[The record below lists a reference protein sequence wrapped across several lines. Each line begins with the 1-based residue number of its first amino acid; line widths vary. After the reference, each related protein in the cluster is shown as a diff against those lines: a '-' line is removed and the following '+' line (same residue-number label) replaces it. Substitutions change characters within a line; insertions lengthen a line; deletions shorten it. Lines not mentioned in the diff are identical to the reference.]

1 MIDEVTYR
9 KKDKKV
15 YKVGLILLVGL
26 ASISAAKKDLNQL
39 LTVAS
44 EVHAFANH
52 WLSVLPVNQ
61 ASAAAPGVCQLK
73 ERTRF
78 VTDSGEFPLRGRVV
92 HGKSIKIKGLSAE
105 IKTINGG
112 ITIDLPAN
120 LNVRL
125 SDEILNGTNPSEFG
139 LDFSGGEAKAF
150 ERFDWQR
157 PQAGL
162 EDANR

>member
-9 KKDKKV
+9 TKDKKV

-26 ASISAAKKDLNQL
+26 ASISGARKDLNQL
-39 LTVAS
+39 LTLAN

-78 VTDSGEFPLRGRVV
+78 VTDSAAFPLRGRVV
-92 HGKSIKIKGLSAE
+92 QGKSIKIKGLNAE

-112 ITIDLPAN
+112 ITIDLPVN

-125 SDEILNGTNPSEFG
+125 PGETLNDTYSSEFG
-139 LDFSGGEAKAF
+139 LDFSGDEAKAF
-150 ERFDWQR
+150 ERFDWR
-157 PQAGL
+157 TQAGL